1 MRGRWAS
8 LLSLSV
14 YYLYFVMLKWALAP
28 PTHPV
33 VAIAGAASALIV
45 VACYDGCRVSSN
57 KGSFPPSSS
66 SRSAWPNLIPL
77 PSFPRSLV
85 QLFIFLLLPPS
96 PLLSLASRFLPI

>member
-28 PTHPV
+28 PPNTHTHPV
-33 VAIAGAASALIV
+33 VAIAGAASALVV

-66 SRSAWPNLIPL
+66 SRSA
-77 PSFPRSLV
+77 
-85 QLFIFLLLPPS
+85 
-96 PLLSLASRFLPI
+96 

>member
-28 PTHPV
+28 LPPTHPV
-33 VAIAGAASALIV
+33 VAIAGAASALVV

-66 SRSAWPNLIPL
+66 SRSA
-77 PSFPRSLV
+77 
-85 QLFIFLLLPPS
+85 
-96 PLLSLASRFLPI
+96 

>member
-1 MRGRWAS
+1 MRRRWAS

-14 YYLYFVMLKWALAP
+14 YYLYFVIIEWALAP
-28 PTHPV
+28 PL
-33 VAIAGAASALIV
+33 VAIAGALVV
-45 VACYDGCRVSSN
+45 VACYDGCRVSLN

-85 QLFIFLLLPPS
+85 QLFIFLLLPPF